1 MLTVNT
7 QKFIYLII
15 IISIIICI
23 LLFWIKNP
31 PFKLKESDNQGSERE
46 IRYVAIGDS
55 YTIGLGIDEKNNWP
69 NLLVKHLKKEGI
81 NVRLVAN
88 PAVSGFTVRD
98 AIEHELPIVE
108 KLRPDFITVLIGA
121 NDNFMETNREDY
133 RRELGELLDK
143 LQSSLKESKNII
155 LVTIPDYSKSPTI
168 QGSERIDMIDFIAS
182 YNSIIMEEGKR
193 RGLEVAD
200 IFPISQTMTESVDYI
215 SDGLHPSPGG
225 YSKWEKI
232 IFPVVY
238 DFLANL

>member
-1 MLTVNT
+1 MST
-7 QKFIYLII
+7 QKFIYLIT

-31 PFKLKESDNQGSERE
+31 PFKLKESDNQGPERE

-200 IFPISQTMTESVDYI
+200 IFPVSQTMTESVDYI

-238 DFLANL
+238 NFLGNL